1 MTDWLSSMQQT
12 FEYYTVDPGTWK
24 DDKKLDNVKSCTISR
39 DLGTETLGSATI
51 EVTESDDSEK
61 DAEIERLKADN
72 EMLKKKYI
80 DRFLG
85 DVDEETEKIDEEKI
99 DEPEEKEV
107 IDIKEI

>member
-1 MTDWLSSMQQT
+1 MKLTKEELIEKYSSK
-12 FEYYTVDPGTWK
+12 F
-24 DDKKLDNVKSCTISR
+24 DDNEDEKIAFLEDIS
-39 DLGTETLGSATI
+39 DSI
-51 EVTESDDSEK
+51 EVTENDTSEK
-61 DAEIERLKADN
+61 DAEIERLKTDN

-85 DVDEETEKIDEEKI
+85 EVSEETKEIDEDKV